1 MRNNF
6 LLAATAAALLAGTA
20 VGHADT
26 LAGGPHLSERSVI
39 LSLSILVREASVAG
53 TRVGPLTATPFAGS

>member
-1 MRNNF
+1 MRNDI

-26 LAGGPHLSERSVI
+26 LAGGPLTPGAPR
-39 LSLSILVREASVAG
+39 G
-53 TRVGPLTATPFAGS
+53 TCRRGRPAPCSTPARTPST